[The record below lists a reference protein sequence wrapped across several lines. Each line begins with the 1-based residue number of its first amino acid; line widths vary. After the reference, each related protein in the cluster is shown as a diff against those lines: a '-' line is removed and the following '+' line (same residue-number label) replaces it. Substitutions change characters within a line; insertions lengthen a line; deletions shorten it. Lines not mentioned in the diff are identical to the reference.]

1 MNSLISEKM
10 PKYIKFLPT
19 VLEFLLVHI
28 KILMILAGGGLGA
41 LTRYTLGS
49 QIDKSLNLSFPVG
62 IFCVNLIG
70 CFLIGLL
77 VSLFENKFI
86 FSENLKFFLIIGFL
100 GSLTTFSTFALDNYN
115 FLTQKNIILLFTNI
129 FLTNAFGLL
138 MVLLG
143 IKTIKIIN

>member
-1 MNSLISEKM
+1 ML
-10 PKYIKFLPT
+10 
-19 VLEFLLVHI
+19 I

-49 QIDKSLNLSFPVG
+49 QIDKSLNLSFPIG

-86 FSENLKFFLIIGFL
+86 FSENLKIFLIIGFL

-143 IKTIKIIN
+143 IKTIKIINWFKE

>member
-1 MNSLISEKM
+1 ML
-10 PKYIKFLPT
+10 
-19 VLEFLLVHI
+19 I

-129 FLTNAFGLL
+129 FLTNTFGLL

>member
-1 MNSLISEKM
+1 ML
-10 PKYIKFLPT
+10 
-19 VLEFLLVHI
+19 I

-49 QIDKSLNLSFPVG
+49 QIDISLNLSFPIG

-86 FSENLKFFLIIGFL
+86 FSENLKIFLIIGFL

>member
-1 MNSLISEKM
+1 ML
-10 PKYIKFLPT
+10 
-19 VLEFLLVHI
+19 I

-115 FLTQKNIILLFTNI
+115 FLAQKNIILLFTNI

>member
-1 MNSLISEKM
+1 MLIKM
-10 PKYIKFLPT
+10 
-19 VLEFLLVHI
+19 
-28 KILMILAGGGLGA
+28 LMILAGGGLGA

-49 QIDKSLNLSFPVG
+49 QIDKSLNLSFPIG

>member
-1 MNSLISEKM
+1 ML
-10 PKYIKFLPT
+10 
-19 VLEFLLVHI
+19 I

-41 LTRYTLGS
+41 LTRYTLGY
-49 QIDKSLNLSFPVG
+49 QIDKSLNLSFPIG

-86 FSENLKFFLIIGFL
+86 FSENLKIFLIIGFL

-115 FLTQKNIILLFTNI
+115 FLTQKNIILLITNI

-143 IKTIKIIN
+143 IKTIKIINWFKE

>member
-1 MNSLISEKM
+1 ML
-10 PKYIKFLPT
+10 
-19 VLEFLLVHI
+19 I

-49 QIDKSLNLSFPVG
+49 QIDKSLNLSFPIG

-86 FSENLKFFLIIGFL
+86 FSENLKIFLIIGFL

-115 FLTQKNIILLFTNI
+115 FITQKNIILLFTNI

-143 IKTIKIIN
+143 IKTIKIINWFKE

>member
-1 MNSLISEKM
+1 ML
-10 PKYIKFLPT
+10 
-19 VLEFLLVHI
+19 I

-41 LTRYTLGS
+41 LIRYTLGS
-49 QIDKSLNLSFPVG
+49 QIDKSLNLSFPIG

-86 FSENLKFFLIIGFL
+86 FSENLKIFLIIGFL

-129 FLTNAFGLL
+129 FLTNTFGLL

>member
-1 MNSLISEKM
+1 ML
-10 PKYIKFLPT
+10 
-19 VLEFLLVHI
+19 I

-49 QIDKSLNLSFPVG
+49 QIDKSLNLSFPIG
-62 IFCVNLIG
+62 IFWKLNWLLP
-70 CFLIGLL
+70 LIGLL

-86 FSENLKFFLIIGFL
+86 FSENLKFFLIVGFL
-100 GSLTTFSTFALDNYN
+100 GSLTTFSTFAFDNYN

-129 FLTNAFGLL
+129 FLTNTFGLL